1 MLRHVSARWQGSWP
15 PRTMGDVIGRPAI
28 EDKSL
33 LPKPIHNTA
42 TREAETYWVL
52 EVVAQ

>member
-1 MLRHVSARWQGSWP
+1 MDQVKTGRFQIKLK
-15 PRTMGDVIGRPAI
+15 GDVIGRPAI